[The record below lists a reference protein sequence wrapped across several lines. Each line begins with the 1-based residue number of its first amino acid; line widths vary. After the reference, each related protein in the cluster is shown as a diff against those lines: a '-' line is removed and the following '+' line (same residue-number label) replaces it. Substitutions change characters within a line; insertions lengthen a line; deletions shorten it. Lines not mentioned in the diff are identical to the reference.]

1 MSEEFSP
8 NSQSYTNRELDDAID
23 QMSVEELKIQLRA
36 TNAWQVRILQSLDHL
51 QSGLV
56 MYGPDDVLVFCN
68 RRFKEIYPEIAD
80 VLNPGV
86 PYSQI
91 ARTFY
96 QREYCRRTN
105 QTEDEYVN
113 SRVAQ
118 HLHPDECDDE
128 YLMAPGSWIL
138 ASDRKTADGG
148 VIGFRLDISER
159 KRAEKLLAETEM
171 RVMTELEN
179 KVDER
184 TRDLQ
189 LANQNLEQALENLR
203 GAQRQLVQ
211 SEKLASLGFLVA
223 GVAHEINTPI
233 GNALLVGTSLRE
245 EIEHFDLQT
254 KQKVTRGLLDKHV
267 DFILKGSDVLVSN
280 LKRSAQLVQGFKQLA
295 LDRATEQHRVFN
307 LLEVIDEVM
316 LAMAPILKRTPY
328 TLSIEVASE
337 LQMHSYPGP
346 LTQIIVN
353 FINNALV
360 HAFEGREKGSM
371 CLRASLIGEQLVEI
385 LFVDDGCGM
394 SEEVAKHVF
403 DPFFTTKLGQGGNG
417 LGMHIA
423 YNIATQ
429 LLGGEISVQTA
440 LGEGTCWRLIV
451 PRVLLV

>member
-1 MSEEFSP
+1 MSEESSADSRNLVDP
-8 NSQSYTNRELDDAID
+8 LDQLSKD
-23 QMSVEELKIQLRA
+23 ELKAQLRA
-36 TNAWQVRILQSLDHL
+36 TMAWQARILQALDHL

-68 RRFKEIYPEIAD
+68 RRFKEIYQEIAD
-80 VLNPGV
+80 VLNPGT
-86 PYSQI
+86 PYSEI
-91 ARTFY
+91 ARQFY
-96 QREYCRRTN
+96 RREFHSRTD

-113 SRVAQ
+113 KRVTQ

-138 ASDRKTADGG
+138 ASDRKTSDGG

-159 KRAEKLLAETEM
+159 KRAEKLLSETEM
-171 RVMTELEN
+171 RVMADLEK

-184 TRDLQ
+184 TQDLQ
-189 LANQNLEQALENLR
+189 LVNQHLEKALEDLR

-245 EIEHFDLQT
+245 EIDQFDQQA
-254 KQKVTRGLLDKHV
+254 KQKLTRSLLDKHV
-267 DFILKGSDVLVSN
+267 DFIIRGSDVLVSN

-295 LDRATEQHRVFN
+295 LDRATEQQRIFILH
-307 LLEVIDEVM
+307 EVIDEVM

-328 TLSIEVASE
+328 QLSIEVADN

-353 FINNALV
+353 FINNSLV
-360 HAFEGREKGSM
+360 HAFDGKTTGNMRLS
-371 CLRASLIGEQLVEI
+371 AHLVADDMVEV
-385 LFVDDGCGM
+385 LFSDDGCGM
-394 SEEVAKHVF
+394 SEEVARHVF

-429 LLGGEISVQTA
+429 LLGGEITVETT
-440 LGEGTCWRLIV
+440 LGQGTCWRLLV
-451 PRVLLV
+451 PRVMVD

>member
-1 MSEEFSP
+1 MSEDASTDLNSP
-8 NSQSYTNRELDDAID
+8 SDSDPID
-23 QMSVEELKIQLRA
+23 QLTMDELRAQLRA
-36 TNAWQVRILQSLDHL
+36 TTAWRSRILHALDHL

-80 VLNPGV
+80 VLNPGT
-86 PYSQI
+86 PYSEI
-91 ARTFY
+91 AREFY
-96 QREYCRRTN
+96 RREFHKRTD
-105 QTEDEYVN
+105 QTEDEYVTK
-113 SRVAQ
+113 RVTQ

-128 YLMAPGSWIL
+128 YLMSPGSWIL
-138 ASDRKTADGG
+138 ASDRKTSDGG

-159 KRAEKLLAETEM
+159 KRAERLLAETEM
-171 RVMTELEN
+171 RMMAELER

-184 TRDLQ
+184 THDLQ
-189 LANQNLEQALENLR
+189 LANQHLEQVLEDLR

-245 EIEHFDLQT
+245 EIDQFDQNT
-254 KQKVTRGLLDKHV
+254 KQKLTRGMLDKHI
-267 DFILKGSDVLVSN
+267 DFIVKGSDVLVSN

-295 LDRATEQHRVFN
+295 LDRATEQQRIFV
-307 LLEVIDEVM
+307 LVEVIDEVM

-328 TLSIEVASE
+328 KLDIVVADD

-360 HAFEGREKGSM
+360 HAFDGRSSGNMRLS
-371 CLRASLIGEQLVEI
+371 AHLIEDDRVEI
-385 LFVDDGCGM
+385 LFSDDGCGM
-394 SEEVAKHVF
+394 PEEVANHVF

-429 LLGGEISVQTA
+429 LLGGEIRVDTA
-440 LGEGTCWRLIV
+440 LGQGTRWTVRV
-451 PRVLLV
+451 PRVLSMT

>member
-1 MSEEFSP
+1 M
-8 NSQSYTNRELDDAID
+8 
-23 QMSVEELKIQLRA
+23 
-36 TNAWQVRILQSLDHL
+36 
-51 QSGLV
+51 
-56 MYGPDDVLVFCN
+56 
-68 RRFKEIYPEIAD
+68 
-80 VLNPGV
+80 
-86 PYSQI
+86 
-91 ARTFY
+91 
-96 QREYCRRTN
+96 
-105 QTEDEYVN
+105 
-113 SRVAQ
+113 
-118 HLHPDECDDE
+118 
-128 YLMAPGSWIL
+128 
-138 ASDRKTADGG
+138 
-148 VIGFRLDISER
+148 
-159 KRAEKLLAETEM
+159 
-171 RVMTELEN
+171 
-179 KVDER
+179 
-184 TRDLQ
+184 
-189 LANQNLEQALENLR
+189 R

-295 LDRATEQHRVFN
+295 LDRATEQHRVLN

>member
-1 MSEEFSP
+1 MSEEFSAMP
-8 NSQSYTNRELDDAID
+8 QSTTGANADEFD
-23 QMSVEELKIQLRA
+23 QMSLEELKTRLRV
-36 TNAWQVRILQSLDHL
+36 NQAWQSRILQALDHL

-86 PYSQI
+86 PYSHI

-96 QREYCRRTN
+96 QREYHKRTT

-118 HLHPDECDDE
+118 HLNPDECDDE

-159 KRAEKLLAETEM
+159 KRAQEMLAATEM
-171 RVMTELEN
+171 RVMIELEK

-184 TRDLQ
+184 TSELQ
-189 LANQNLEQALENLR
+189 KANQHLEQALENLR
-203 GAQRQLVQ
+203 GTQRQLVQ

-245 EIEHFDLQT
+245 EIEHFDTQT
-254 KQKVTRGLLDKHV
+254 KQKVTRSLLDKHV

-316 LAMAPILKRTPY
+316 LAMAPMLKRTPY
-328 TLSIEVASE
+328 SFNIEVPSD
-337 LQMHSYPGP
+337 LQMHSFPGP

-360 HAFEGREKGSM
+360 HAFDERQHGSM
-371 CLRASLIGEQLVEI
+371 RLSARLIDEQMVEI
-385 LFVDDGCGM
+385 LFADDGCGM
-394 SEEVAKHVF
+394 SEEVARHVF

-429 LLGGEISVQTA
+429 LLGGEITVKTA
-440 LGEGTCWRLIV
+440 LDQGTSWCLRL
-451 PRVLLV
+451 PRVLAT

>member
-1 MSEEFSP
+1 MSEESSADFSSP
-8 NSQSYTNRELDDAID
+8 SDSDPIDLLTVDELRA
-23 QMSVEELKIQLRA
+23 QLRA
-36 TNAWQVRILQSLDHL
+36 MTAWRARILQALDHL

-80 VLNPGV
+80 VLNPGT
-86 PYSQI
+86 PYSEI
-91 ARTFY
+91 ARQFY
-96 QREYCRRTN
+96 RREFHKRTD
-105 QTEDEYVN
+105 QTEDEYVHK
-113 SRVAQ
+113 RVTQ

-138 ASDRKTADGG
+138 ASDRKTSDGG

-159 KRAEKLLAETEM
+159 KSAEQLLAETEM
-171 RVMTELEN
+171 RMLTELEG

-184 TRDLQ
+184 TQDLQ
-189 LANQNLEQALENLR
+189 LANQHLEQVLEDLR

-245 EIEHFDLQT
+245 EIDQFDQQT
-254 KQKVTRGLLDKHV
+254 KQKLTRSLLDKHV
-267 DFILKGSDVLVSN
+267 DFIIRGSDVLVSN

-295 LDRATEQHRVFN
+295 LDRATEQQRIFV
-307 LLEVIDEVM
+307 LVEVIDEVM
-316 LAMAPILKRTPY
+316 LAMAPILRRTPHQ
-328 TLSIEVASE
+328 LRIEVPHD

-360 HAFEGREKGSM
+360 HAFEGQSSGHM
-371 CLRASLIGEQLVEI
+371 CLSAKLVADDMVEI
-385 LFVDDGCGM
+385 LFSDDGCGM
-394 SEEVAKHVF
+394 PEEVANHVF

-429 LLGGEISVQTA
+429 LLGGEIRVETA
-440 LGEGTCWRLIV
+440 LGKGTCWRLQM
-451 PRVLLV
+451 PRVLEV

>member
-1 MSEEFSP
+1 MSEETPAGLHSSFDP
-8 NSQSYTNRELDDAID
+8 DPIDLLTIDELRT
-23 QMSVEELKIQLRA
+23 QLRA
-36 TNAWQVRILQSLDHL
+36 TTAWRSRILHALDHL

-80 VLNPGV
+80 VLNPGT
-86 PYSQI
+86 PYSEI
-91 ARTFY
+91 AREFY
-96 QREYCRRTN
+96 RREFHKRTD
-105 QTEDEYVN
+105 QTEDEYV
-113 SRVAQ
+113 SKRVTQ

-128 YLMAPGSWIL
+128 YLMSPGSWIL
-138 ASDRKTADGG
+138 ASDRKTSDGG

-159 KRAEKLLAETEM
+159 KRAEQLLAETEM
-171 RVMTELEN
+171 RMLAELER
-179 KVDER
+179 KVDAR
-184 TRDLQ
+184 TQDLQ
-189 LANQNLEQALENLR
+189 LANQHLEQALEDLR

-245 EIEHFDLQT
+245 EIEQFDQQA
-254 KQKVTRGLLDKHV
+254 KQKLTRGLLDKHV
-267 DFILKGSDVLVSN
+267 DFIIRGSDVLVSN

-295 LDRATEQHRVFN
+295 LDRATEQQRSFV

-316 LAMAPILKRTPY
+316 LAMAPILKRKPY
-328 TLSIEVASE
+328 QLHITVADG

-360 HAFEGREKGSM
+360 HAFEGRTSGNMRLDAHVIDED
-371 CLRASLIGEQLVEI
+371 IVEI
-385 LFVDDGCGM
+385 LFSDDGCGM
-394 SEEVAKHVF
+394 PEEVAKHVF

-429 LLGGEISVQTA
+429 LLGGEISVETV
-440 LGEGTCWRLIV
+440 LGQGTCWKVRV
-451 PRVLLV
+451 PRELKMD